1 MRLSVDPDRCN
12 LCGACVLTC
21 PADMVRE
28 KQGRIKIG
36 RVMCLEC
43 GHCVAVCPRGAIF
56 VEEPPIGDDFAEPEA
71 PLIPPEMLRR
81 LLVSRRSVR
90 RYLPRPVRRQDLEQ
104 MLDAARWAP
113 TAANCQCQCF
123 TIITDPEKR
132 EALATRVVAF
142 YRAYNEALQDR
153 EHRAE
158 RLVTLGLDPAFALH
172 PHMQAAVPALL
183 KNTDAGRDRL
193 FFQAPVVIIVH
204 ADTGAVL
211 PEAACAFATLILV
224 LMAETLGLGTCITAY
239 ASEALRALPDL
250 RADLGLPESHQV
262 YYVLTVG
269 YPGEEFRLIP
279 PRRPAQVNWL

>member
-1 MRLSVDPDRCN
+1 
-12 LCGACVLTC
+12 VLTC

-28 KQGRIKIG
+28 KNGQIKIG

-43 GHCVAVCPRGAIF
+43 GHCVAVCPRGAIS
-56 VEEPPIGDDFAEPEA
+56 VEEPPAGDDFAEPEA

-90 RYLPRPVRRQDLEQ
+90 RYLPRPVQRQDLEQ
-104 MLDAARWAP
+104 MLDAARWTP
-113 TAANCQCQCF
+113 TAANCQCQAF
-123 TIITDPEKR
+123 TVITDPAR
-132 EALATRVVAF
+132 RDSLAARIVDF

-153 EHRAE
+153 ERSAQ
-158 RLVTLGLDPAFALH
+158 RLSALGLDPAFALH
-172 PHMQAAVPALL
+172 PHMQAAVPAFL

-193 FFQAPVVIIVH
+193 FFSAPAVIIVH

-239 ASEALRALPDL
+239 ASEALRALPEV
-250 RADLGLPESHQV
+250 RADLGLPASHQV
-262 YYVLTVG
+262 YYGLVVG
-269 YPGEEFRLIP
+269 HPAEEFRLIP
-279 PRRPAQVNWL
+279 ARRPVSVQWL